1 MRLIGRLSFA
11 GALGAL
17 GAAALASLWRTE
29 ALLVASCEP
38 ETIGA
43 CFSWRLPTIFVG
55 PLIVT
60 ALVWLALRVTGADRA
75 LPAAL
80 LGAIATTDAVLLY
93 EAFQPRWTPPP
104 AWLAAALGA
113 VGFAVGVLLGAVR
126 LPMAVQ
132 AGAAVVLLLVPIA
145 VFPLLHKATR
155 RAERAQAFSRL
166 GVPLMVAE
174 VDGYRVTAA
183 LTDRS
188 DRRLSVW
195 MSKGE
200 SSLSIVVVPLPE
212 GFAPPAHCG
221 PTTDDLYRD
230 QPAGDQA
237 AVRSCRPVGPD
248 HWVRTEREDQVH
260 LIRRNDALV
269 YVDPGADVPAAD
281 VATAAANLTEVNPER
296 LAELA
301 VR

>member
-11 GALGAL
+11 MALGAL
-17 GAAALASLWRTE
+17 GAAALTSLWHTE

-38 ETIGA
+38 ETIGS

-55 PLIVT
+55 PLVVT
-60 ALVWLALRVTGADRA
+60 ALVWLALRATGADRA

-80 LGAIATTDAVLLY
+80 LGAIATAGAVGLY

-104 AWLAAALGA
+104 GWLAACLGA
-113 VGFAVGVLLGAVR
+113 AGFAVGVLLGVVR

-132 AGAAVVLLLVPIA
+132 AGAAAVLLLVPTA
-145 VFPLLHKATR
+145 AFPLLHKATR
-155 RAERAQAFSRL
+155 RAERAQAFAQL

-195 MSKGE
+195 MAKGE
-200 SSLSIVVVPLPE
+200 SSLSIVVVPLPG
-212 GFAPPAHCG
+212 GFSPPAHCG
-221 PTTDDLYRD
+221 PTIDDLYGDR
-230 QPAGDQA
+230 PAGGPP
-237 AVRSCRPVGPD
+237 AVLSCRAVGPD

-260 LIRRNDALV
+260 LVRRNDALV
-269 YVDPGADVPAAD
+269 YVDPGADVPVAD
-281 VATAAANLTEVNPER
+281 VATAAAHLTEVTADR